1 MHYEITENWHCPQCN
16 SVIIKEECDSARVAL
31 ARRAECVIRCDSC
44 YEELMA
50 DSSMSKDG
58 FLEINEMWV
67 YD

>member
-16 SVIIKEECDSARVAL
+16 SVIIKEE
-31 ARRAECVIRCDSC
+31 C